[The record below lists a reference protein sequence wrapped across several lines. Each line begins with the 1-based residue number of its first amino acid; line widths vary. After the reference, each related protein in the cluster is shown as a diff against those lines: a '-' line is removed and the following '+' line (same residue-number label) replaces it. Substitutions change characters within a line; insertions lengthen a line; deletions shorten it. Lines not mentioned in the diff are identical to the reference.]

1 MKIGIRAHDIGKY
14 NNQDFVNAL
23 KEKQIKTIQL
33 VLNKSISNYQSPITP
48 EKALILAQPL
58 ITSGI
63 DVAMLGAYF
72 NPVHSNEQIRKEA
85 IQNFK
90 DHLMAAELFK
100 TEYVGSETGSYN
112 DDKWTYHPQNE
123 TEEAYQRTLS
133 VFQDL
138 VKVAEKVQKKVA
150 IEGAYHHVISTPQ
163 RLKRLVDDLNS
174 DHVSIIVDLF
184 NYLNIN
190 NHTEYKAIFDECI
203 NLFQD
208 RIVIFH
214 LKNYIVEEGKLV
226 QVSLEKGRFDYFYLL
241 STRKKRGQQAAL
253 ILEGI
258 RGEEITTSIDFIN
271 NILNKL
277 S

>member
-1 MKIGIRAHDIGKY
+1 MKIGIRGHDIGKY
-14 NNQDFVNAL
+14 NSQDFVHAL

-33 VLNKSISNYQSPITP
+33 VLNKALFDYQRPITP
-48 EKALILAQPL
+48 EKATILAQPL
-58 ITSGI
+58 IASGI

-72 NPVHSNEQIRKEA
+72 NPVHSNEKIRKEA

-90 DHLMAAELFK
+90 DHLMVAELFK

-123 TEEAYQRTLS
+123 TEEAYQKTLF

-150 IEGAYHHVISTPQ
+150 IEGAYNHVISTPQ

-190 NHTEYKAIFDECI
+190 NHTQYKSIFDECI
-203 NLFQD
+203 HLFQD

-214 LKNYIVEEGKLV
+214 LKNYIIEEGKLR

-241 STRKKRGQQAAL
+241 STIKKSCPQATL

-258 RGEEITTSIDFIN
+258 TGDEITPSIDFIN